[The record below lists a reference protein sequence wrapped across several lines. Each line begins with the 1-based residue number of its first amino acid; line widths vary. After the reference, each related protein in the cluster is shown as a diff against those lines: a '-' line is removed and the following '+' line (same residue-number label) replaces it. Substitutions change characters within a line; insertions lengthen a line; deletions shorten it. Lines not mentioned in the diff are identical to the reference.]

1 MSSST
6 TGLRCAE
13 FHIDPRSDDPG
24 PRCGHTLTCVPAE
37 GGGQRLIVFGG
48 ATALEGDGPNGSSS
62 GIRTS
67 PTRSKPASHLF
78 FPLRARLA
86 RSDLVVDIPPPDD
99 ASSPGLAGATSDVHS
114 FDVRSGVWS
123 KLEASGEGPSP
134 RAAHS
139 AAAVGNMV
147 VVQGGIGPAGLASED
162 LHVLDLQGAP
172 RWHRVVVRGPG
183 PGQRYAHVISF
194 VAQRF
199 LVVHG
204 GNDGSKPLGDSWC
217 LDTTNKPYEWVK
229 MNPSGDIP
237 PPRMYA
243 AAAPRADGLLLLC
256 GGRGADS
263 APLSDAFG
271 LARHRDG
278 RWEWAAAPGEAP
290 TARYQ
295 HAVSFVGTRLHV
307 SGGALGGGSMV
318 DDSLSLAV
326 LNTSAGPAAGWSVTE
341 VRARESPSAGGA
353 KDAAAAASRRCRHT
367 TAGVGPLVFTCGG
380 LRGGTLLGDMYVSE
394 EPPSEA
400 GMTRAEATL
409 ALAEV
414 IDLAAPAWQR
424 WLRDVGLLEEAA
436 RATATL
442 PLKTEAEE
450 DDVGETFGG
459 TLPRTGTTT
468 SSKTGTSGV
477 RSGSGAFG
485 TPQGGSFAVNTPGSK
500 DGSPENNLDS
510 LAKLSSAEAR
520 AAVALAHRTNVDIDS
535 SPESAGSGKRYV
547 TPSPGSSAGKK
558 HTPSSVRPPLS
569 SDVRL
574 HHRAVVVAAG
584 LDGTGPTG
592 LGSLVRQLSIDQ
604 FESESKRIGAPG
616 ELATPARMGGGDP
629 GLMTPNT
636 GARGGYTPEDPEAA
650 DSVHKRVINKLLLP
664 RSWEPPADRSFI
676 LNADEID
683 ELCLAAEEKFKQE
696 PTVLKLRAPT
706 KIFGD
711 LHGQFGD
718 LMRLFAEYGS
728 PSTVGDIAY
737 IDYLFLGDYVDRGAF
752 SLETMSLL
760 LALKVEYP
768 DSVHLLRG
776 NHEEADINALFGF
789 RIECIDRLG
798 EAAGVKAWNRF
809 NDMFQWLPLAAV
821 IEDRVAC
828 MHGGIGRSVTH
839 ISQLEELERPLT
851 MESGGMMLMDVLWS
865 DPTESDKV
873 EGLRPNAR
881 GPGLVTFGPDR
892 VRKFCEDNDLQMIIR
907 AHECVMDGFERFA
920 GGLLITVFSATNYCG
935 TANNA
940 GAILV
945 LGRDLTLYPKLIHPL
960 PPSAL
965 YGSAGSIDEDM
976 DGPWQMGLNKER
988 PPTPPRGRGDGR
1000 GRPTGAVA

>member
-1 MSSST
+1 M
-6 TGLRCAE
+6 
-13 FHIDPRSDDPG
+13 
-24 PRCGHTLTCVPAE
+24 
-37 GGGQRLIVFGG
+37 
-48 ATALEGDGPNGSSS
+48 
-62 GIRTS
+62 
-67 PTRSKPASHLF
+67 
-78 FPLRARLA
+78 
-86 RSDLVVDIPPPDD
+86 
-99 ASSPGLAGATSDVHS
+99 
-114 FDVRSGVWS
+114 
-123 KLEASGEGPSP
+123 
-134 RAAHS
+134 
-139 AAAVGNMV
+139 
-147 VVQGGIGPAGLASED
+147 
-162 LHVLDLQGAP
+162 
-172 RWHRVVVRGPG
+172 
-183 PGQRYAHVISF
+183 
-194 VAQRF
+194 
-199 LVVHG
+199 
-204 GNDGSKPLGDSWC
+204 
-217 LDTTNKPYEWVK
+217 
-229 MNPSGDIP
+229 
-237 PPRMYA
+237 
-243 AAAPRADGLLLLC
+243 
-256 GGRGADS
+256 
-263 APLSDAFG
+263 
-271 LARHRDG
+271 
-278 RWEWAAAPGEAP
+278 
-290 TARYQ
+290 
-295 HAVSFVGTRLHV
+295 
-307 SGGALGGGSMV
+307 
-318 DDSLSLAV
+318 
-326 LNTSAGPAAGWSVTE
+326 
-341 VRARESPSAGGA
+341 
-353 KDAAAAASRRCRHT
+353 
-367 TAGVGPLVFTCGG
+367 
-380 LRGGTLLGDMYVSE
+380 
-394 EPPSEA
+394 
-400 GMTRAEATL
+400 
-409 ALAEV
+409 
-414 IDLAAPAWQR
+414 
-424 WLRDVGLLEEAA
+424 
-436 RATATL
+436 
-442 PLKTEAEE
+442 
-450 DDVGETFGG
+450 
-459 TLPRTGTTT
+459 
-468 SSKTGTSGV
+468 
-477 RSGSGAFG
+477 
-485 TPQGGSFAVNTPGSK
+485 
-500 DGSPENNLDS
+500 
-510 LAKLSSAEAR
+510 KLS
-520 AAVALAHRTNVDIDS
+520 
-535 SPESAGSGKRYV
+535 
-547 TPSPGSSAGKK
+547 
-558 HTPSSVRPPLS
+558 
-569 SDVRL
+569 
-574 HHRAVVVAAG
+574 
-584 LDGTGPTG
+584 
-592 LGSLVRQLSIDQ
+592 
-604 FESESKRIGAPG
+604 
-616 ELATPARMGGGDP
+616 
-629 GLMTPNT
+629 
-636 GARGGYTPEDPEAA
+636 
-650 DSVHKRVINKLLLP
+650 
-664 RSWEPPADRSFI
+664 
-676 LNADEID
+676 
-683 ELCLAAEEKFKQE
+683 
-696 PTVLKLRAPT
+696 APT

>member
-1 MSSST
+1 
-6 TGLRCAE
+6 
-13 FHIDPRSDDPG
+13 
-24 PRCGHTLTCVPAE
+24 
-37 GGGQRLIVFGG
+37 
-48 ATALEGDGPNGSSS
+48 
-62 GIRTS
+62 
-67 PTRSKPASHLF
+67 
-78 FPLRARLA
+78 
-86 RSDLVVDIPPPDD
+86 
-99 ASSPGLAGATSDVHS
+99 VHS

-183 PGQRYAHVISF
+183 PGQRYAHVVSF

-204 GNDGSKPLGDSWC
+204 GNDGQRPLGDAWC
-217 LDTTNKPYEWVK
+217 LDTTNKSYEWVK

-318 DDSLSLAV
+318 DDALSLAT
-326 LNTSAGPAAGWSVTE
+326 LNTSAGPAAGWSVADPP
-341 VRARESPSAGGA
+341 RGASAADA
-353 KDAAAAASRRCRHT
+353 KAAAASASRRCRHT

-380 LRGGTLLGDMYVSE
+380 LRGGTLLGDMFVAE
-394 EPPSEA
+394 ESPEEG
-400 GMTRAEATL
+400 GMTREEAT
-409 ALAEV
+409 ARLAEV
-414 IDLAAPAWQR
+414 IDLAAPAWRR
-424 WLRDVGLLEEAA
+424 WLRDAGLEEEANRAIREADAA
-436 RATATL
+436 SDVAGPEPLGSRAPDGKKKTTAAA
-442 PLKTEAEE
+442 PKGAA
-450 DDVGETFGG
+450 G
-459 TLPRTGTTT
+459 
-468 SSKTGTSGV
+468 
-477 RSGSGAFG
+477 GAFG
-485 TPQGGSFAVNTPGSK
+485 TPQGGSFNAASPGSA
-500 DGSPENNLDS
+500 DGSPDNNLNQ
-510 LAKLSSAEAR
+510 LAKLSSAEAQ
-520 AAVALAHRTNVDIDS
+520 AAVALANRTNVDIDS
-535 SPESAGSGKRYV
+535 PPESQGSGKKYA
-547 TPSPGSSAGKK
+547 TPSPGSSAGRKQ
-558 HTPSSVRPPLS
+558 TPPSRPPPS

-584 LDGTGPTG
+584 SDGNAGG

-604 FESESKRIGAPG
+604 FESESKRIGGPNS
-616 ELATPARMGGGDP
+616 EVPTPARMGGAGASREP
-629 GLMTPNT
+629 GLMTPST
-636 GARGGYTPEDPEAA
+636 DARGGYVPDDQFDGT
-650 DSVHKRVINKLLLP
+650 VHKKVISKLLHP
-664 RSWEPPADRSFI
+664 RTWEPSTERGFI
-676 LNADEID
+676 LDADEID
-683 ELCLAAEEKFKQE
+683 ELCAAAEEKFKAE
-696 PTVLKLRAPT
+696 STVLRLRAPT

-737 IDYLFLGDYVDRGAF
+737 VDYLFLGDYVDRGAF

-768 DSVHLLRG
+768 DTVHLLRG

-789 RIECIDRLG
+789 RIECIERLG
-798 EAAGVKAWNRF
+798 EEAGITAWNRF
-809 NDMFQWLPLAAV
+809 NVMFQWLPLAAV

-828 MHGGIGRSVTH
+828 MHGGIGRSITH

-851 MESGGMMLMDVLWS
+851 MDTGGIILMDVLWS
-865 DPTESDKV
+865 DPTESDRV

-920 GGLLITVFSATNYCG
+920 QGMLITVFSATNYCG

-965 YGSAGSIDEDM
+965 YGSAGSTDEDM

-1000 GRPTGAVA
+1000 GGPSGFLG

>member
-1 MSSST
+1 MS
-6 TGLRCAE
+6 
-13 FHIDPRSDDPG
+13 P
-24 PRCGHTLTCVPAE
+24 
-37 GGGQRLIVFGG
+37 
-48 ATALEGDGPNGSSS
+48 
-62 GIRTS
+62 
-67 PTRSKPASHLF
+67 
-78 FPLRARLA
+78 
-86 RSDLVVDIPPPDD
+86 
-99 ASSPGLAGATSDVHS
+99 PGLAGATSDVHS

-162 LHVLDLQGAP
+162 LHVLDLQGTP

-229 MNPSGDIP
+229 MNPTGDVP

-256 GGRGADS
+256 GGRGSDS

-318 DDSLSLAV
+318 DDALSLAV
-326 LNTSAGPAAGWSVTE
+326 LNTSAGPAAGWSVTD
-341 VRARESPSAGGA
+341 VRASGGTE
-353 KDAAAAASRRCRHT
+353 DAAASASRRCRHA
-367 TAGVGPLVFTCGG
+367 TAGVGPLVFACGG
-380 LRGGTLLGDMYVSE
+380 LRGGKLLGDMYVSE
-394 EPPSEA
+394 EPPVEA

-414 IDLAAPAWQR
+414 IDLTAPAWQR
-424 WLRDVGLLEEAA
+424 WLRDTGLLEEASKILE
-436 RATATL
+436 TL
-442 PLKTEAEE
+442 PPRLEADE
-450 DDVGETFGG
+450 DETLSAVGSRA
-459 TLPRTGTTT
+459 LPSR
-468 SSKTGTSGV
+468 GTSG
-477 RSGSGAFG
+477 RGGGGAFG
-485 TPQGGSFAVNTPGSK
+485 TPQGGSFSVGTPGSS
-500 DGSPENNLDS
+500 DGSPENNLNQ

-535 SPESAGSGKRYV
+535 SPESQGSGKKDV
-547 TPSPGSSAGKK
+547 TPSPERSAGGRKSAPPSSSR
-558 HTPSSVRPPLS
+558 HTPSTE
-569 SDVRL
+569 VRL

-584 LDGTGPTG
+584 LDGHATG

-616 ELATPARMGGGDP
+616 EIGTPARVGGGDP

-636 GARGGYTPEDPEAA
+636 AARGGYVLEDLSSA
-650 DSVHKRVINKLLLP
+650 DTVSKRVINQLLLP
-664 RSWEPPADRSFI
+664 RTWEPPADRSFI

-683 ELCLAAEEKFKQE
+683 ELCGSAEEKFKEE
-696 PTVLKLRAPT
+696 PTVLRLRAPT

-737 IDYLFLGDYVDRGAF
+737 VDYLFLGDYVDRGAF
-752 SLETMSLL
+752 SLETISLL
-760 LALKVEYP
+760 LALKVEDP
-768 DSVHLLRG
+768 SSVHLLRG

-789 RIECIDRLG
+789 RIECLDRLG
-798 EAAGVKAWNRF
+798 ETAGTRAWNRF

-821 IEDRVAC
+821 IEDKVAC
-828 MHGGIGRSVTH
+828 MHGGIGRSITH

-851 MESGGMMLMDVLWS
+851 MESGGTMLMDVLWS

-920 GGLLITVFSATNYCG
+920 QGLLITVFSATNYCG

-940 GAILV
+940 GALLV

-965 YGSAGSIDEDM
+965 YGSAGSVDEDM
-976 DGPWQMGLNKER
+976 DGPWQMGLNKDR

-1000 GRPTGAVA
+1000 GRPTGSV

>member
-1 MSSST
+1 M
-6 TGLRCAE
+6 
-13 FHIDPRSDDPG
+13 
-24 PRCGHTLTCVPAE
+24 
-37 GGGQRLIVFGG
+37 
-48 ATALEGDGPNGSSS
+48 
-62 GIRTS
+62 
-67 PTRSKPASHLF
+67 
-78 FPLRARLA
+78 
-86 RSDLVVDIPPPDD
+86 
-99 ASSPGLAGATSDVHS
+99 
-114 FDVRSGVWS
+114 
-123 KLEASGEGPSP
+123 
-134 RAAHS
+134 
-139 AAAVGNMV
+139 
-147 VVQGGIGPAGLASED
+147 
-162 LHVLDLQGAP
+162 
-172 RWHRVVVRGPG
+172 
-183 PGQRYAHVISF
+183 
-194 VAQRF
+194 
-199 LVVHG
+199 
-204 GNDGSKPLGDSWC
+204 
-217 LDTTNKPYEWVK
+217 
-229 MNPSGDIP
+229 
-237 PPRMYA
+237 
-243 AAAPRADGLLLLC
+243 
-256 GGRGADS
+256 
-263 APLSDAFG
+263 
-271 LARHRDG
+271 
-278 RWEWAAAPGEAP
+278 
-290 TARYQ
+290 
-295 HAVSFVGTRLHV
+295 
-307 SGGALGGGSMV
+307 
-318 DDSLSLAV
+318 
-326 LNTSAGPAAGWSVTE
+326 
-341 VRARESPSAGGA
+341 
-353 KDAAAAASRRCRHT
+353 
-367 TAGVGPLVFTCGG
+367 
-380 LRGGTLLGDMYVSE
+380 
-394 EPPSEA
+394 
-400 GMTRAEATL
+400 
-409 ALAEV
+409 
-414 IDLAAPAWQR
+414 
-424 WLRDVGLLEEAA
+424 
-436 RATATL
+436 
-442 PLKTEAEE
+442 
-450 DDVGETFGG
+450 
-459 TLPRTGTTT
+459 
-468 SSKTGTSGV
+468 
-477 RSGSGAFG
+477 
-485 TPQGGSFAVNTPGSK
+485 
-500 DGSPENNLDS
+500 
-510 LAKLSSAEAR
+510 
-520 AAVALAHRTNVDIDS
+520 
-535 SPESAGSGKRYV
+535 
-547 TPSPGSSAGKK
+547 
-558 HTPSSVRPPLS
+558 
-569 SDVRL
+569 RL

-584 LDGTGPTG
+584 LDGQATG

-616 ELATPARMGGGDP
+616 ELATPARMGSGGGDP
-629 GLMTPNT
+629 GMMTPNA
-636 GARGGYTPEDPEAA
+636 GAGGGYTPEDPSAA
-650 DSVHKRVINKLLLP
+650 DSVHKRVIAKLLLP

-683 ELCLAAEEKFKQE
+683 ELCALAEEKFKQE

>member
-1 MSSST
+1 
-6 TGLRCAE
+6 
-13 FHIDPRSDDPG
+13 
-24 PRCGHTLTCVPAE
+24 
-37 GGGQRLIVFGG
+37 
-48 ATALEGDGPNGSSS
+48 
-62 GIRTS
+62 
-67 PTRSKPASHLF
+67 
-78 FPLRARLA
+78 
-86 RSDLVVDIPPPDD
+86 
-99 ASSPGLAGATSDVHS
+99 
-114 FDVRSGVWS
+114 
-123 KLEASGEGPSP
+123 
-134 RAAHS
+134 
-139 AAAVGNMV
+139 
-147 VVQGGIGPAGLASED
+147 
-162 LHVLDLQGAP
+162 
-172 RWHRVVVRGPG
+172 
-183 PGQRYAHVISF
+183 
-194 VAQRF
+194 
-199 LVVHG
+199 
-204 GNDGSKPLGDSWC
+204 
-217 LDTTNKPYEWVK
+217 
-229 MNPSGDIP
+229 
-237 PPRMYA
+237 
-243 AAAPRADGLLLLC
+243 
-256 GGRGADS
+256 
-263 APLSDAFG
+263 
-271 LARHRDG
+271 
-278 RWEWAAAPGEAP
+278 
-290 TARYQ
+290 
-295 HAVSFVGTRLHV
+295 
-307 SGGALGGGSMV
+307 
-318 DDSLSLAV
+318 
-326 LNTSAGPAAGWSVTE
+326 
-341 VRARESPSAGGA
+341 
-353 KDAAAAASRRCRHT
+353 
-367 TAGVGPLVFTCGG
+367 
-380 LRGGTLLGDMYVSE
+380 MYVSE

-558 HTPSSVRPPLS
+558 HTPSSVRPPPS

>member
-62 GIRTS
+62 GIR
-67 PTRSKPASHLF
+67 
-78 FPLRARLA
+78 
-86 RSDLVVDIPPPDD
+86 
-99 ASSPGLAGATSDVHS
+99 LAGATSDVHS

-326 LNTSAGPAAGWSVTE
+326 LNTSAGPTAGWSVTE

-558 HTPSSVRPPLS
+558 HTPSSVRPPPS

>member
-1 MSSST
+1 
-6 TGLRCAE
+6 
-13 FHIDPRSDDPG
+13 
-24 PRCGHTLTCVPAE
+24 
-37 GGGQRLIVFGG
+37 
-48 ATALEGDGPNGSSS
+48 
-62 GIRTS
+62 
-67 PTRSKPASHLF
+67 
-78 FPLRARLA
+78 
-86 RSDLVVDIPPPDD
+86 
-99 ASSPGLAGATSDVHS
+99 
-114 FDVRSGVWS
+114 
-123 KLEASGEGPSP
+123 
-134 RAAHS
+134 
-139 AAAVGNMV
+139 
-147 VVQGGIGPAGLASED
+147 
-162 LHVLDLQGAP
+162 
-172 RWHRVVVRGPG
+172 
-183 PGQRYAHVISF
+183 
-194 VAQRF
+194 
-199 LVVHG
+199 
-204 GNDGSKPLGDSWC
+204 
-217 LDTTNKPYEWVK
+217 
-229 MNPSGDIP
+229 
-237 PPRMYA
+237 
-243 AAAPRADGLLLLC
+243 
-256 GGRGADS
+256 
-263 APLSDAFG
+263 
-271 LARHRDG
+271 
-278 RWEWAAAPGEAP
+278 
-290 TARYQ
+290 
-295 HAVSFVGTRLHV
+295 
-307 SGGALGGGSMV
+307 
-318 DDSLSLAV
+318 
-326 LNTSAGPAAGWSVTE
+326 
-341 VRARESPSAGGA
+341 
-353 KDAAAAASRRCRHT
+353 
-367 TAGVGPLVFTCGG
+367 
-380 LRGGTLLGDMYVSE
+380 
-394 EPPSEA
+394 
-400 GMTRAEATL
+400 MTRAEATL

-424 WLRDVGLLEEAA
+424 WLRDVGLLDEAA

-558 HTPSSVRPPLS
+558 HTPSSVRPPPS

>member
-1 MSSST
+1 MKST
-6 TGLRCAE
+6 MAAGTGLRCAE
-13 FHIDPRSDDPG
+13 FHSDPRSDDPG

-37 GGGQRLIVFGG
+37 GDGQRLIVFGG
-48 ATALEGDGPNGSSS
+48 ATALEGDGPNGSTS
-62 GIRTS
+62 GIRASPPRTS
-67 PTRSKPASHLF
+67 
-78 FPLRARLA
+78 
-86 RSDLVVDIPPPDD
+86 IPPLLAPAFWISPSLGLPSDP
-99 ASSPGLAGATSDVHS
+99 AHSVPSPVFPGLAGATSDVHS

-123 KLEASGEGPSP
+123 KIDATGEGPSP

-162 LHVLDLQGAP
+162 LHVLDLQGTP

-204 GNDGSKPLGDSWC
+204 GNDGNRPLGDSWC

-229 MNPSGDIP
+229 MNPTGDIP

-263 APLSDAFG
+263 TPLSDAFG

-318 DDSLSLAV
+318 DDALSLAV
-326 LNTSAGPAAGWSVTE
+326 LDTSAGPSAGWTVAE
-341 VRARESPSAGGA
+341 VRAGGSKA
-353 KDAAAAASRRCRHT
+353 AAAAASRRCRHT
-367 TAGVGPLVFTCGG
+367 TAGVGPLVFVCGG

-394 EPPSEA
+394 ESPEESGA
-400 GMTRAEATL
+400 SRAASVA

-414 IDLAAPAWQR
+414 IDFNAPAWRR

-436 RATATL
+436 KMADSLLA
-442 PLKTEAEE
+442 
-450 DDVGETFGG
+450 
-459 TLPRTGTTT
+459 
-468 SSKTGTSGV
+468 
-477 RSGSGAFG
+477 RSGAGEEPASSAADGGGAKGVGGGAKGVGGAFG
-485 TPQGGSFAVNTPGSK
+485 TPQGGSFNVGSPGSA
-500 DGSPENNLDS
+500 DGSPDNNLNQ
-510 LAKLSSAEAR
+510 LAKLSSAEAQ
-520 AAVALAHRTNVDIDS
+520 AAVALANRTNVDIDS
-535 SPESAGSGKRYV
+535 PPESHGSGKKYA
-547 TPSPGSSAGKK
+547 TPSPGSSAGRK
-558 HTPSSVRPPLS
+558 TPPSRAPPS

-584 LDGTGPTG
+584 LDGNAGG

-604 FESESKRIGAPG
+604 FENENKRIGPAEMP
-616 ELATPARMGGGDP
+616 TPARMGGPEP
-629 GLMTPNT
+629 GLMTPNS
-636 GARGGYTPEDPEAA
+636 GARGGYVLDDEA
-650 DSVHKRVINKLLLP
+650 DSQLVHKKVLNQLLHP
-664 RSWEPPADRSFI
+664 RSWEPATDRGFI
-676 LNADEID
+676 LDVAEID
-683 ELCLAAEEKFKQE
+683 ALCAAAEDKFRDE
-696 PTVLKLRAPT
+696 PTVLRLRAPT

-728 PSTVGDIAY
+728 PSTAGDIAY

-760 LALKVEYP
+760 LALKVEHP
-768 DSVHLLRG
+768 DNVHLLRG

-789 RIECIDRLG
+789 RIECIERLG
-798 EAAGVKAWNRF
+798 EEAGVQAWNRF
-809 NDMFQWLPLAAV
+809 NTMFQWLPLAAV

-828 MHGGIGRSVTH
+828 MHGGIGRSITH
-839 ISQLEELERPLT
+839 ISQLEELQRPLT
-851 MESGGMMLMDVLWS
+851 MDTGGIILMDVLWS

-920 GGLLITVFSATNYCG
+920 QGLLITVFSATNYCG

-965 YGSAGSIDEDM
+965 YGSGGEDEEM
-976 DGPWQMGLNKER
+976 DGSWQMGLNRDR

-1000 GRPTGAVA
+1000 GGPTGFTSG

>member
-1 MSSST
+1 
-6 TGLRCAE
+6 
-13 FHIDPRSDDPG
+13 
-24 PRCGHTLTCVPAE
+24 
-37 GGGQRLIVFGG
+37 
-48 ATALEGDGPNGSSS
+48 
-62 GIRTS
+62 
-67 PTRSKPASHLF
+67 
-78 FPLRARLA
+78 
-86 RSDLVVDIPPPDD
+86 
-99 ASSPGLAGATSDVHS
+99 
-114 FDVRSGVWS
+114 
-123 KLEASGEGPSP
+123 
-134 RAAHS
+134 
-139 AAAVGNMV
+139 
-147 VVQGGIGPAGLASED
+147 
-162 LHVLDLQGAP
+162 
-172 RWHRVVVRGPG
+172 
-183 PGQRYAHVISF
+183 
-194 VAQRF
+194 
-199 LVVHG
+199 
-204 GNDGSKPLGDSWC
+204 
-217 LDTTNKPYEWVK
+217 
-229 MNPSGDIP
+229 
-237 PPRMYA
+237 
-243 AAAPRADGLLLLC
+243 
-256 GGRGADS
+256 
-263 APLSDAFG
+263 
-271 LARHRDG
+271 
-278 RWEWAAAPGEAP
+278 
-290 TARYQ
+290 
-295 HAVSFVGTRLHV
+295 
-307 SGGALGGGSMV
+307 MV

-326 LNTSAGPAAGWSVTE
+326 LNTSAGPTAGWSVTE

-558 HTPSSVRPPLS
+558 HTPSSVRPPPS

>member
-1 MSSST
+1 
-6 TGLRCAE
+6 
-13 FHIDPRSDDPG
+13 
-24 PRCGHTLTCVPAE
+24 
-37 GGGQRLIVFGG
+37 
-48 ATALEGDGPNGSSS
+48 
-62 GIRTS
+62 
-67 PTRSKPASHLF
+67 
-78 FPLRARLA
+78 
-86 RSDLVVDIPPPDD
+86 
-99 ASSPGLAGATSDVHS
+99 
-114 FDVRSGVWS
+114 
-123 KLEASGEGPSP
+123 
-134 RAAHS
+134 
-139 AAAVGNMV
+139 
-147 VVQGGIGPAGLASED
+147 
-162 LHVLDLQGAP
+162 
-172 RWHRVVVRGPG
+172 
-183 PGQRYAHVISF
+183 
-194 VAQRF
+194 
-199 LVVHG
+199 
-204 GNDGSKPLGDSWC
+204 
-217 LDTTNKPYEWVK
+217 
-229 MNPSGDIP
+229 
-237 PPRMYA
+237 
-243 AAAPRADGLLLLC
+243 
-256 GGRGADS
+256 
-263 APLSDAFG
+263 
-271 LARHRDG
+271 
-278 RWEWAAAPGEAP
+278 
-290 TARYQ
+290 
-295 HAVSFVGTRLHV
+295 
-307 SGGALGGGSMV
+307 MV

-326 LNTSAGPAAGWSVTE
+326 LNTSAGPTAGWSVTE

-424 WLRDVGLLEEAA
+424 WLRDVGLLDEAA

-558 HTPSSVRPPLS
+558 HTPSSVRPPPS

>member
-1 MSSST
+1 MWAHLD
-6 TGLRCAE
+6 LR
-13 FHIDPRSDDPG
+13 PR
-24 PRCGHTLTCVPAE
+24 
-37 GGGQRLIVFGG
+37 GGGGG
-48 ATALEGDGPNGSSS
+48 ALDRLRRGHGAGRRWAQRQQQRHTYVILPVNPA
-62 GIRTS
+62 
-67 PTRSKPASHLF
+67 TRHIF
-78 FPLRARLA
+78 FPLYAHLA
-86 RSDLVVDIPPPDD
+86 FLFRSLTSLP
-99 ASSPGLAGATSDVHS
+99 SLRHSPGLAGATSDAHS

-123 KLEASGEGPSP
+123 KLDASGEGPSP

-147 VVQGGIGPAGLASED
+147 VVQGGIGPAGLESED
-162 LHVLDLQGAP
+162 LHVLDLQGTP

-204 GNDGSKPLGDSWC
+204 GNDGTKPLGDSWC
-217 LDTTNKPYEWVK
+217 LDTTNKPYEWVA
-229 MNPSGDIP
+229 MNPSGDVP

-256 GGRGADS
+256 GGRGVDS
-263 APLSDAFG
+263 TPLSDAFG

-290 TARYQ
+290 SARYQ

-318 DDSLSLAV
+318 DDALSLAV
-326 LNTSAGPAAGWSVTE
+326 LNTSAGQNAGWSVTDT
-341 VRARESPSAGGA
+341 RSTGSA
-353 KDAAAAASRRCRHT
+353 KDAAASASRRCRHT
-367 TAGVGPLVFTCGG
+367 TAGVGPLVFVCGG
-380 LRGGTLLGDMYVSE
+380 LRGGNLLGDMFVSE
-394 EPPSEA
+394 ESPTEA
-400 GMTRAEATL
+400 GMTRAEATI
-409 ALAEV
+409 ALGEV

-424 WLRDVGLLEEAA
+424 WLRDAGLAEEASKA
-436 RATATL
+436 LKDLPATRL
-442 PLKTEAEE
+442 EADES
-450 DDVGETFGG
+450 DGVNANA
-459 TLPRTGTTT
+459 
-468 SSKTGTSGV
+468 SSV
-477 RSGSGAFG
+477 RSGGVKTRGAAVGGAFG
-485 TPQGGSFAVNTPGSK
+485 TPQGGSFAVGTPGSS
-500 DGSPENNLDS
+500 DGSPDNNLNQLS
-510 LAKLSSAEAR
+510 KLSSAEAQ
-520 AAVALAHRTNVDIDS
+520 AAVALAHRSNVDIDS
-535 SPESAGSGKRYV
+535 SPDSSQGGSAKKYV
-547 TPSPGSSAGKK
+547 TPSPGSGAGRRKSVPGSA
-558 HTPSSVRPPLS
+558 RPPPS

-584 LDGTGPTG
+584 LDGHATG

-616 ELATPARMGGGDP
+616 ELGTPARMGGGDP
-629 GLMTPNT
+629 GLMTPNAR
-636 GARGGYTPEDPEAA
+636 ARGGYSAYDPSLDRDA
-650 DSVHKRVINKLLLP
+650 VHKKVINLLLLP
-664 RSWEPPADRSFI
+664 RTWEPPIDRGFI
-676 LNADEID
+676 LNAPEID
-683 ELCLAAEEKFKQE
+683 ELCAAAEAKFKQE
-696 PTVLKLRAPT
+696 STVLKIRAPV

-752 SLETMSLL
+752 SLETISLL

-789 RIECIDRLG
+789 RTECIDRLG
-798 EAAGVKAWNRF
+798 ETAGITAWQRF

-839 ISQLEELERPLT
+839 ISQIEELERPLT
-851 MESGGMMLMDVLWS
+851 MESGGMLLMDVLWS

-920 GGLLITVFSATNYCG
+920 QGQLITVFSATNYCG

>member
-1 MSSST
+1 
-6 TGLRCAE
+6 
-13 FHIDPRSDDPG
+13 
-24 PRCGHTLTCVPAE
+24 
-37 GGGQRLIVFGG
+37 
-48 ATALEGDGPNGSSS
+48 
-62 GIRTS
+62 
-67 PTRSKPASHLF
+67 
-78 FPLRARLA
+78 
-86 RSDLVVDIPPPDD
+86 
-99 ASSPGLAGATSDVHS
+99 
-114 FDVRSGVWS
+114 
-123 KLEASGEGPSP
+123 
-134 RAAHS
+134 
-139 AAAVGNMV
+139 
-147 VVQGGIGPAGLASED
+147 
-162 LHVLDLQGAP
+162 
-172 RWHRVVVRGPG
+172 
-183 PGQRYAHVISF
+183 
-194 VAQRF
+194 
-199 LVVHG
+199 
-204 GNDGSKPLGDSWC
+204 
-217 LDTTNKPYEWVK
+217 
-229 MNPSGDIP
+229 
-237 PPRMYA
+237 
-243 AAAPRADGLLLLC
+243 
-256 GGRGADS
+256 
-263 APLSDAFG
+263 
-271 LARHRDG
+271 
-278 RWEWAAAPGEAP
+278 
-290 TARYQ
+290 
-295 HAVSFVGTRLHV
+295 
-307 SGGALGGGSMV
+307 
-318 DDSLSLAV
+318 
-326 LNTSAGPAAGWSVTE
+326 
-341 VRARESPSAGGA
+341 
-353 KDAAAAASRRCRHT
+353 
-367 TAGVGPLVFTCGG
+367 
-380 LRGGTLLGDMYVSE
+380 MYVSE

-558 HTPSSVRPPLS
+558 HTPSSVRPPPS

-706 KIFGD
+706 KIYGD

>member
-1 MSSST
+1 ME
-6 TGLRCAE
+6 GDGMLCAQ
-13 FHIDPRSDDPG
+13 FHVDTRSDDPG

-37 GGGQRLIVFGG
+37 SGGQRLIIFGG
-48 ATALEGDGPNGSSS
+48 ATALEGDGPSGSTS
-62 GIRTS
+62 GIR
-67 PTRSKPASHLF
+67 
-78 FPLRARLA
+78 
-86 RSDLVVDIPPPDD
+86 
-99 ASSPGLAGATSDVHS
+99 LAGATSDVHS
-114 FDVRSGVWS
+114 FDVRSGVWT
-123 KLEASGEGPSP
+123 KLDPTGEGPSP

-162 LHVLDLQGAP
+162 LHVLDLQGTP
-172 RWHRVVVRGPG
+172 RWHRVSVKGPG

-204 GNDGSKPLGDSWC
+204 GNDGARPLGDSWC
-217 LDTTNKPYEWVK
+217 LDTTSKPYEWIK
-229 MNPSGDIP
+229 MNPAGDIP
-237 PPRMYA
+237 PARMYA

-318 DDSLSLAV
+318 DDHLSLSV
-326 LNTSAGPAAGWSVTE
+326 LNTSAGASAGWSVADIDE
-341 VRARESPSAGGA
+341 AGGSRSS
-353 KDAAAAASRRCRHT
+353 AATASRRCRHT
-367 TAGVGPLVFTCGG
+367 TAGVGPLVFVCGG
-380 LRGGTLLGDMYVSE
+380 LRGGNLLGDMFVME
-394 EPPSEA
+394 ESPGA
-400 GMTRAEATL
+400 QGLTRAEATA
-409 ALAEV
+409 ALAEHV
-414 IDLAAPAWQR
+414 DLAAPAWQR
-424 WLRDVGLLEEAA
+424 WLRDSGLIEEAA
-436 RATATL
+436 AFVSANPGL
-442 PLKTEAEE
+442 
-450 DDVGETFGG
+450 VGGG
-459 TLPRTGTTT
+459 GDAG
-468 SSKTGTSGV
+468 KAYAKGG
-477 RSGSGAFG
+477 GFG
-485 TPQGGSFAVNTPGSK
+485 TPNSVGSLKFDHGSPGSA
-500 DGSPENNLDS
+500 DGSPENNLD
-510 LAKLSSAEAR
+510 AMTKLSSEEAQ
-520 AAVALAHRTNVDIDS
+520 AAVALAKSGNVDIDS
-535 SPESAGSGKRYV
+535 PPESHGSGKSSV
-547 TPSPGSSAGKK
+547 HTPSPQSTAKGGNRGRGSTARKPP
-558 HTPSSVRPPLS
+558 PSSE
-569 SDVRL
+569 VRL

-584 LDGTGPTG
+584 SHDGGPASG

-604 FESESKRIGAPG
+604 FESESKRIGPDMAAFG
-616 ELATPARMGGGDP
+616 TPMVKRMGSLDP
-629 GLMTPNT
+629 GSMTPD
-636 GARGGYTPEDPEAA
+636 GRGVLTPDHEKPDTVPRKVLNE
-650 DSVHKRVINKLLLP
+650 LLHP
-664 RSWEPPADRSFI
+664 RQWEPDPGPNRGFI

-683 ELCLAAEEKFKQE
+683 ELCNLAEEKFRAE
-696 PTVLKLRAPT
+696 STVLRLRAPT

-711 LHGQFGD
+711 LHGQYGD

-728 PSTVGDIAY
+728 PSTAGDIAY
-737 IDYLFLGDYVDRGAF
+737 IDYLFLGDYVDRGAY

-760 LALKVEYP
+760 LALKIEHP
-768 DSVHLLRG
+768 DNIHLLRG

-789 RIECIDRLG
+789 RIECIERLG
-798 EAAGVKAWNRF
+798 EEEGVQAWTRF
-809 NDMFQWLPLAAV
+809 NTLFQWLPLAAV

-828 MHGGIGRSVTH
+828 MRGGIGRGITH

-851 MESGGMMLMDVLWS
+851 IESGGIMLMDVLWS
-865 DPTESDKV
+865 DPTESDRV

-945 LGRDLTLYPKLIHPL
+945 LGRDLKLYPKLIHPL

-965 YGSAGSIDEDM
+965 YGGDGEDEDM
-976 DGPWQMGLNKER
+976 DGGSWQLALNKDR
-988 PPTPPRGRGDGR
+988 PPTPPRGRAGDQKSRIDSG
-1000 GRPTGAVA
+1000 GTLAF

>member
-62 GIRTS
+62 GIR
-67 PTRSKPASHLF
+67 
-78 FPLRARLA
+78 
-86 RSDLVVDIPPPDD
+86 
-99 ASSPGLAGATSDVHS
+99 LAGATSDVHS

-341 VRARESPSAGGA
+341 VRLRESPSAGGA

-424 WLRDVGLLEEAA
+424 WLRDVGLLDEAA

-558 HTPSSVRPPLS
+558 HTPSSVRPPPS

-892 VRKFCEDNDLQMIIR
+892 VRKFCEDNELQMIIR

>member
-1 MSSST
+1 
-6 TGLRCAE
+6 
-13 FHIDPRSDDPG
+13 
-24 PRCGHTLTCVPAE
+24 
-37 GGGQRLIVFGG
+37 
-48 ATALEGDGPNGSSS
+48 
-62 GIRTS
+62 
-67 PTRSKPASHLF
+67 
-78 FPLRARLA
+78 
-86 RSDLVVDIPPPDD
+86 
-99 ASSPGLAGATSDVHS
+99 
-114 FDVRSGVWS
+114 
-123 KLEASGEGPSP
+123 
-134 RAAHS
+134 
-139 AAAVGNMV
+139 
-147 VVQGGIGPAGLASED
+147 
-162 LHVLDLQGAP
+162 
-172 RWHRVVVRGPG
+172 
-183 PGQRYAHVISF
+183 
-194 VAQRF
+194 
-199 LVVHG
+199 
-204 GNDGSKPLGDSWC
+204 
-217 LDTTNKPYEWVK
+217 
-229 MNPSGDIP
+229 
-237 PPRMYA
+237 
-243 AAAPRADGLLLLC
+243 
-256 GGRGADS
+256 
-263 APLSDAFG
+263 
-271 LARHRDG
+271 
-278 RWEWAAAPGEAP
+278 
-290 TARYQ
+290 
-295 HAVSFVGTRLHV
+295 
-307 SGGALGGGSMV
+307 
-318 DDSLSLAV
+318 
-326 LNTSAGPAAGWSVTE
+326 
-341 VRARESPSAGGA
+341 
-353 KDAAAAASRRCRHT
+353 
-367 TAGVGPLVFTCGG
+367 
-380 LRGGTLLGDMYVSE
+380 
-394 EPPSEA
+394 
-400 GMTRAEATL
+400 MTRAEATL

-424 WLRDVGLLEEAA
+424 WLRDVGLLDEAA

-468 SSKTGTSGV
+468 LSKTGTSGV

-558 HTPSSVRPPLS
+558 HTPSSVRPPPS

>member
-1 MSSST
+1 
-6 TGLRCAE
+6 
-13 FHIDPRSDDPG
+13 
-24 PRCGHTLTCVPAE
+24 
-37 GGGQRLIVFGG
+37 
-48 ATALEGDGPNGSSS
+48 
-62 GIRTS
+62 
-67 PTRSKPASHLF
+67 
-78 FPLRARLA
+78 
-86 RSDLVVDIPPPDD
+86 
-99 ASSPGLAGATSDVHS
+99 
-114 FDVRSGVWS
+114 
-123 KLEASGEGPSP
+123 
-134 RAAHS
+134 
-139 AAAVGNMV
+139 
-147 VVQGGIGPAGLASED
+147 
-162 LHVLDLQGAP
+162 
-172 RWHRVVVRGPG
+172 
-183 PGQRYAHVISF
+183 
-194 VAQRF
+194 
-199 LVVHG
+199 
-204 GNDGSKPLGDSWC
+204 
-217 LDTTNKPYEWVK
+217 
-229 MNPSGDIP
+229 
-237 PPRMYA
+237 MYA

-326 LNTSAGPAAGWSVTE
+326 LNTSAGPTAGWSVTE

-558 HTPSSVRPPLS
+558 HTPSSVRPPPS

>member
-1 MSSST
+1 M
-6 TGLRCAE
+6 
-13 FHIDPRSDDPG
+13 
-24 PRCGHTLTCVPAE
+24 
-37 GGGQRLIVFGG
+37 
-48 ATALEGDGPNGSSS
+48 
-62 GIRTS
+62 TS
-67 PTRSKPASHLF
+67 
-78 FPLRARLA
+78 
-86 RSDLVVDIPPPDD
+86 PPPDD

-341 VRARESPSAGGA
+341 VRAREFPSAGGA

-442 PLKTEAEE
+442 PLKTEAE
-450 DDVGETFGG
+450 DDVGETFG
-459 TLPRTGTTT
+459 TALPRTGTTA

-558 HTPSSVRPPLS
+558 HTPSSVRPPPS

-636 GARGGYTPEDPEAA
+636 GARGGYTPEDPSAA

-683 ELCLAAEEKFKQE
+683 ELCAAAEEKFKQE

>member
-1 MSSST
+1 
-6 TGLRCAE
+6 
-13 FHIDPRSDDPG
+13 
-24 PRCGHTLTCVPAE
+24 
-37 GGGQRLIVFGG
+37 
-48 ATALEGDGPNGSSS
+48 
-62 GIRTS
+62 
-67 PTRSKPASHLF
+67 
-78 FPLRARLA
+78 
-86 RSDLVVDIPPPDD
+86 
-99 ASSPGLAGATSDVHS
+99 
-114 FDVRSGVWS
+114 
-123 KLEASGEGPSP
+123 
-134 RAAHS
+134 
-139 AAAVGNMV
+139 
-147 VVQGGIGPAGLASED
+147 
-162 LHVLDLQGAP
+162 
-172 RWHRVVVRGPG
+172 
-183 PGQRYAHVISF
+183 
-194 VAQRF
+194 
-199 LVVHG
+199 
-204 GNDGSKPLGDSWC
+204 
-217 LDTTNKPYEWVK
+217 
-229 MNPSGDIP
+229 
-237 PPRMYA
+237 
-243 AAAPRADGLLLLC
+243 
-256 GGRGADS
+256 
-263 APLSDAFG
+263 
-271 LARHRDG
+271 
-278 RWEWAAAPGEAP
+278 
-290 TARYQ
+290 
-295 HAVSFVGTRLHV
+295 
-307 SGGALGGGSMV
+307 
-318 DDSLSLAV
+318 
-326 LNTSAGPAAGWSVTE
+326 
-341 VRARESPSAGGA
+341 
-353 KDAAAAASRRCRHT
+353 
-367 TAGVGPLVFTCGG
+367 
-380 LRGGTLLGDMYVSE
+380 
-394 EPPSEA
+394 
-400 GMTRAEATL
+400 MTRAEATL

-558 HTPSSVRPPLS
+558 HTPSSVRPPPS

>member
-1 MSSST
+1 
-6 TGLRCAE
+6 
-13 FHIDPRSDDPG
+13 
-24 PRCGHTLTCVPAE
+24 
-37 GGGQRLIVFGG
+37 
-48 ATALEGDGPNGSSS
+48 
-62 GIRTS
+62 
-67 PTRSKPASHLF
+67 
-78 FPLRARLA
+78 
-86 RSDLVVDIPPPDD
+86 
-99 ASSPGLAGATSDVHS
+99 
-114 FDVRSGVWS
+114 
-123 KLEASGEGPSP
+123 
-134 RAAHS
+134 
-139 AAAVGNMV
+139 
-147 VVQGGIGPAGLASED
+147 
-162 LHVLDLQGAP
+162 
-172 RWHRVVVRGPG
+172 
-183 PGQRYAHVISF
+183 
-194 VAQRF
+194 
-199 LVVHG
+199 
-204 GNDGSKPLGDSWC
+204 
-217 LDTTNKPYEWVK
+217 
-229 MNPSGDIP
+229 
-237 PPRMYA
+237 
-243 AAAPRADGLLLLC
+243 
-256 GGRGADS
+256 
-263 APLSDAFG
+263 
-271 LARHRDG
+271 
-278 RWEWAAAPGEAP
+278 
-290 TARYQ
+290 
-295 HAVSFVGTRLHV
+295 
-307 SGGALGGGSMV
+307 
-318 DDSLSLAV
+318 
-326 LNTSAGPAAGWSVTE
+326 
-341 VRARESPSAGGA
+341 
-353 KDAAAAASRRCRHT
+353 
-367 TAGVGPLVFTCGG
+367 
-380 LRGGTLLGDMYVSE
+380 
-394 EPPSEA
+394 
-400 GMTRAEATL
+400 
-409 ALAEV
+409 
-414 IDLAAPAWQR
+414 
-424 WLRDVGLLEEAA
+424 
-436 RATATL
+436 
-442 PLKTEAEE
+442 
-450 DDVGETFGG
+450 
-459 TLPRTGTTT
+459 
-468 SSKTGTSGV
+468 
-477 RSGSGAFG
+477 
-485 TPQGGSFAVNTPGSK
+485 VNTPGSK

-558 HTPSSVRPPLS
+558 HTPSSVRPPPS

>member
-1 MSSST
+1 
-6 TGLRCAE
+6 
-13 FHIDPRSDDPG
+13 
-24 PRCGHTLTCVPAE
+24 
-37 GGGQRLIVFGG
+37 
-48 ATALEGDGPNGSSS
+48 
-62 GIRTS
+62 
-67 PTRSKPASHLF
+67 
-78 FPLRARLA
+78 
-86 RSDLVVDIPPPDD
+86 
-99 ASSPGLAGATSDVHS
+99 
-114 FDVRSGVWS
+114 
-123 KLEASGEGPSP
+123 
-134 RAAHS
+134 
-139 AAAVGNMV
+139 
-147 VVQGGIGPAGLASED
+147 
-162 LHVLDLQGAP
+162 
-172 RWHRVVVRGPG
+172 
-183 PGQRYAHVISF
+183 
-194 VAQRF
+194 
-199 LVVHG
+199 
-204 GNDGSKPLGDSWC
+204 
-217 LDTTNKPYEWVK
+217 
-229 MNPSGDIP
+229 
-237 PPRMYA
+237 
-243 AAAPRADGLLLLC
+243 
-256 GGRGADS
+256 
-263 APLSDAFG
+263 
-271 LARHRDG
+271 
-278 RWEWAAAPGEAP
+278 
-290 TARYQ
+290 
-295 HAVSFVGTRLHV
+295 
-307 SGGALGGGSMV
+307 
-318 DDSLSLAV
+318 
-326 LNTSAGPAAGWSVTE
+326 
-341 VRARESPSAGGA
+341 
-353 KDAAAAASRRCRHT
+353 
-367 TAGVGPLVFTCGG
+367 
-380 LRGGTLLGDMYVSE
+380 MYVAE

-558 HTPSSVRPPLS
+558 HTPSSVRPPPS

>member
-1 MSSST
+1 
-6 TGLRCAE
+6 
-13 FHIDPRSDDPG
+13 
-24 PRCGHTLTCVPAE
+24 
-37 GGGQRLIVFGG
+37 
-48 ATALEGDGPNGSSS
+48 
-62 GIRTS
+62 
-67 PTRSKPASHLF
+67 
-78 FPLRARLA
+78 
-86 RSDLVVDIPPPDD
+86 
-99 ASSPGLAGATSDVHS
+99 
-114 FDVRSGVWS
+114 
-123 KLEASGEGPSP
+123 
-134 RAAHS
+134 
-139 AAAVGNMV
+139 
-147 VVQGGIGPAGLASED
+147 
-162 LHVLDLQGAP
+162 
-172 RWHRVVVRGPG
+172 
-183 PGQRYAHVISF
+183 
-194 VAQRF
+194 
-199 LVVHG
+199 
-204 GNDGSKPLGDSWC
+204 
-217 LDTTNKPYEWVK
+217 
-229 MNPSGDIP
+229 
-237 PPRMYA
+237 
-243 AAAPRADGLLLLC
+243 
-256 GGRGADS
+256 
-263 APLSDAFG
+263 
-271 LARHRDG
+271 
-278 RWEWAAAPGEAP
+278 
-290 TARYQ
+290 
-295 HAVSFVGTRLHV
+295 
-307 SGGALGGGSMV
+307 MV

-558 HTPSSVRPPLS
+558 HTPSSVRPPPS

>member
-1 MSSST
+1 MWAHLNMRPRGGGRAKVDRLRRRHRAGRRRTQRQQQRHTYVISRSTIRLIFLFSRSALVATFDRIWSLTSFPPLSSS
-6 TGLRCAE
+6 
-13 FHIDPRSDDPG
+13 PS
-24 PRCGHTLTCVPAE
+24 
-37 GGGQRLIVFGG
+37 
-48 ATALEGDGPNGSSS
+48 
-62 GIRTS
+62 
-67 PTRSKPASHLF
+67 
-78 FPLRARLA
+78 
-86 RSDLVVDIPPPDD
+86 
-99 ASSPGLAGATSDVHS
+99 GLAGATSDVHS

-162 LHVLDLQGAP
+162 LHVLDLQGTP

-204 GNDGSKPLGDSWC
+204 GNDGTKPLGDSWC

-229 MNPSGDIP
+229 MNPTGDIP

-263 APLSDAFG
+263 TPLSDAFG

-318 DDSLSLAV
+318 DDALSMTV
-326 LNTSAGPAAGWSVTE
+326 LNTSAGPAAGWSVTD
-341 VRARESPSAGGA
+341 VNREKGGS
-353 KDAAAAASRRCRHT
+353 KDAAASASRRCRHT
-367 TAGVGPLVFTCGG
+367 TAGVGPLVFVCGG
-380 LRGGTLLGDMYVSE
+380 LRGGNLLGDMFVSE
-394 EPPSEA
+394 EPPSEV
-400 GMTRAEATL
+400 GMTRTEATL

-414 IDLAAPAWQR
+414 IDLSAPAWQR
-424 WLRDVGLLEEAA
+424 WLRDVGLLEEAGKVLKDLPALRLEADDDDGVNDNAGA
-436 RATATL
+436 RV
-442 PLKTEAEE
+442 KTRGA
-450 DDVGETFGG
+450 VG
-459 TLPRTGTTT
+459 
-468 SSKTGTSGV
+468 
-477 RSGSGAFG
+477 GAFG
-485 TPQGGSFAVNTPGSK
+485 TPQGGSFVVGTPGSS
-500 DGSPENNLDS
+500 DGSPDNNLNQLS
-510 LAKLSSAEAR
+510 KLSSAEAQ
-520 AAVALAHRTNVDIDS
+520 AAVALAHRSNVDIDS
-535 SPESAGSGKRYV
+535 SPDSSQGGSAKKYV
-547 TPSPGSSAGKK
+547 TPSPGSSAGGRGKAP
-558 HTPSSVRPPLS
+558 PSSARPPPS

-584 LDGTGPTG
+584 LDGHATG

-616 ELATPARMGGGDP
+616 EIATPARMGGGDP

-636 GARGGYTPEDPEAA
+636 GARGGYTPEDLSTES
-650 DSVHKRVINKLLLP
+650 SVHKKVINQLLLP
-664 RSWEPPADRSFI
+664 RSWEPPVDRSFI
-676 LNADEID
+676 LNAEEID
-683 ELCLAAEEKFKQE
+683 ELCTAAEEKFKLE
-696 PTVLKLRAPT
+696 STVLRLRAPT

-768 DSVHLLRG
+768 DSIHLLRG

-798 EAAGVKAWNRF
+798 EESGVKAWNRF

-920 GGLLITVFSATNYCG
+920 QGLLITVFSATNYCG